1 MAAYADILYLKSQ
14 LGISDANDDALLQRA
29 LNAASLWIRRYTGRS
44 FEAET
49 AATKVFYPGNS
60 RYIDLSPDI
69 RTLTTIEV
77 DVNGDGT
84 YTDDFAA
91 SDYLLLPL
99 NPEPDAGIYSRVEI
113 ASLSGKSFPSRR
125 RVRILG
131 DWGYVVGGVAP
142 EDVQQACLMQA
153 ARLFKRVKEAPF
165 GVLQTTDLGQFT
177 RIASMDPDV
186 KALLDPYKA
195 STKVWIVA

>member
-1 MAAYADILYLKSQ
+1 MSYADILYLKSQ
-14 LGISDANDDALLQRA
+14 LGISDTADDALLQRA

-49 AATKVFYPGNS
+49 AATKVFYPSNS
-60 RYIDLSPDI
+60 RYLDLSPDI
-69 RTLTTIEV
+69 RSVTSIKV
-77 DVNGDGT
+77 DLNGNGT
-84 YTDDFAA
+84 YSDTFAV

-99 NPEPDAGIYSRVEI
+99 TPEPDAGIYSRVEI

-125 RVRILG
+125 RVEIVG
-131 DWGYVVGGVAP
+131 DWGYVVDGVAP
-142 EDVQQACLMQA
+142 EDVQAACLLQA
-153 ARLFKRVKEAPF
+153 GRLFKRGKEAPF
-165 GVLQTTDLGQFT
+165 GILQTTDLGQFT
-177 RIASMDPDV
+177 RIGAMDPDV